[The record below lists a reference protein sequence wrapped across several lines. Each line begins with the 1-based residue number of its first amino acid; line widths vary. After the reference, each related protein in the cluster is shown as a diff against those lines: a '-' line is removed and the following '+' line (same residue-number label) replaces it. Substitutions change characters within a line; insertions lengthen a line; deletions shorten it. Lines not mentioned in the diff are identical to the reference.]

1 MRAKDWKEDK
11 PEHKAKGTVQGQRK
25 AREGVIR
32 RYYAL
37 VLC

>member
-11 PEHKAKGTVQGQRK
+11 PEHKAKGRVQGQRK